1 MLEGWTEREK
11 QLLALI
17 FEFEGSIVLFQDK
30 RYPNTFRLDLR
41 VYNTKKILLEVLQKM
56 LNCGKIY
63 KHNKYGKFSEWV
75 LVFCGNPKSSNK
87 KYPNIGFRLYKELE
101 PYLITKRKQL
111 P

>member
-17 FEFEGSIVLFQDK
+17 FEYEGSICLYRDK
-30 RYPNTFRLDLR
+30 RTSNTLRLDLR
-41 VYNTKKILLEVLQKM
+41 VYNTKKILLEALQKM
-56 LNCGKIY
+56 LNVGKIY
-63 KHNKYGKFSEWV
+63 KHNKHGKYKEWI
-75 LVFCGNPKSSNK
+75 LAFCGTPKSLK
-87 KYPNIGFRLYKELE
+87 KCPNIGLRLYKELE